1 MRERVWSSVLS
12 LVVIACLLFPAVLFA
27 ADASAATA
35 VDPNSAAA
43 SAAPANA
50 GASAGPGSVINP
62 SLVDLLVKKGILT
75 TTEAN
80 SLRNMSG
87 SAGMEQLLMLLKAKG
102 VVNDSEAA
110 ELKSAAEADTMHSI
124 IDTESGPLTTASLVA
139 GQATQAKPPEP
150 PGPTVIPAIAPLR
163 VLPIDPPAKDAL
175 KPAFNLGAVRVLPY
189 GFIKATAAYDSY
201 DPTGDDFPRPGFTAA
216 DSGPNNNP
224 EFHIKARSTRMGSRF
239 EWPDVSKNI
248 TITGQIEADWEGN
261 FSRADNRNVSAIRS
275 NALQLRLA
283 YGRIDW
289 TVRPETDIF
298 FEAGQDWTI
307 FGSSAL
313 MNLFE
318 TTFFGAY
325 WGNVYERSPQFRFG
339 LVEKFGGSRNWKLS
353 PEFALM
359 MPSEGNLPADA
370 VNSTCSTV
378 QNKDGTFTTTCTN
391 AVVNGLGNQLGYGE
405 RQGADYA
412 APELESR
419 VVLQFQLDKAPGV
432 VPAQIL
438 WSGFYTHRQATVL
451 ASAIPTCPTCA
462 GGVNTY
468 KEAFSRGVDVSS
480 KGYGNQ
486 VAFSLPTRWA
496 TVVGSLYYGADLRF
510 FFGGETLSTY
520 NQPVGLTKTANGLS
534 VDGSSTVAFGLN
546 GSGTPVAAPQ
556 LPVRG
561 YGGFVQ
567 VGFPLSR
574 WFNAEPKG
582 RNAGWQAYFAYGLD
596 GAVANDFKYAK
607 ALYAFNAEGN
617 RIISTT
623 TTAAGPIKDSV
634 KAVTIFYKMNPW
646 VQFGFEEGYYHGQG
660 LPNQGK
666 TCTTQTNLKVA
677 GLPTCYSTDWRS
689 EFGPV
694 FTF

>member
-1 MRERVWSSVLS
+1 
-12 LVVIACLLFPAVLFA
+12 
-27 ADASAATA
+27 

-43 SAAPANA
+43 SAAPATA

-110 ELKSAAEADTMHSI
+110 ELKSAADSDMMHSLM
-124 IDTESGPLTTASLVA
+124 DTESGPLTTASLVA
-139 GQATQAKPPEP
+139 GQGTQAKPPEP

-163 VLPIDPPAKDAL
+163 VLPVDPPEKGAL
-175 KPAFNLGAVRVLPY
+175 KPAFTLGAVRVLPY
-189 GFIKATAAYDSY
+189 GFIKSTMAYDSSQ
-201 DPTGDDFPRPGFTAA
+201 PHGDDFPLIGFVNGDT
-216 DSGPNNNP
+216 GPNSDP

-239 EWPDVSKNI
+239 EWPDISKNI
-248 TITGQIEADWEGN
+248 TVTGQIEADFEGN
-261 FSRADNRNVSAIRS
+261 FSEVDNRNVSSIRS

-289 TVRPETDIF
+289 TLKPETDVF
-298 FEAGQDWTI
+298 FEAGQDWTL

-325 WGNVYERSPQFRFG
+325 WGNVYERTPQFRLG
-339 LVEKFGGSRNWKLS
+339 LVQKLGGSRVWKLS

-359 MPSEGNLPADA
+359 MPSQGILPASA
-370 VNSTCSTV
+370 VVCTQTNITS
-378 QNKDGTFTTTCTN
+378 GTGCTY
-391 AVVNGLGNQLGYGE
+391 VNGLANQIGYGE
-405 RQGADYA
+405 RQGADSA
-412 APELESR
+412 KPELESR

-438 WSGFYTHRQATVL
+438 WSGFYAWRTATVL
-451 ASAIPTCPTCA
+451 GTADSAAGNQAASIPLCTGCP
-462 GGVNTY
+462 GGPDTY
-468 KEAFSRGVDVSS
+468 RNAFPRGVDVSS
-480 KGYGNQ
+480 NGYGNQ
-486 VAFSLPTRWA
+486 VAFSLPTRWL

-510 FFGGETLSTY
+510 MFGGQLQSVYTQTA
-520 NQPVGLTKTANGLS
+520 GLTNTASGFS
-534 VDGSSTVAFGLN
+534 VDRASTVVFGLN
-546 GSGTPVAAPQ
+546 GAGQAVTAPQ

-561 YGGFVQ
+561 YGGFIQ
-567 VGFPLSR
+567 AGFPLSR
-574 WFNAEPKG
+574 WFNADPKG
-582 RNAGWQAYFAYGLD
+582 RNAGWQAYFEYGLD
-596 GAVANDFKYAK
+596 AAVANDFKYSK
-607 ALYAFNAEGN
+607 DISAEAGG
-617 RIISTT
+617 
-623 TTAAGPIKDSV
+623 GPIKSNV
-634 KAVTIFYKMNPW
+634 KAVTVFYKMNPW
-646 VQFGFEEGYYHGQG
+646 VQFGFEESHYQSNA
-660 LPNQGK
+660 LPSTNNV
-666 TCTTQTNLKVA
+666 CTTKISGVGNCTSV
-677 GLPTCYSTDWRS
+677 DWRT

>member
-1 MRERVWSSVLS
+1 
-12 LVVIACLLFPAVLFA
+12 
-27 ADASAATA
+27 
-35 VDPNSAAA
+35 
-43 SAAPANA
+43 
-50 GASAGPGSVINP
+50 INP
-62 SLVDLLVKKGILT
+62 SLLDLLVKKGILT
-75 TTEAN
+75 AGEAN
-80 SLRNMSG
+80 SLRNASG
-87 SAGMEQLLMLLKAKG
+87 TAGMEQLLLLLKAKG
-102 VVNDSEAA
+102 VVNDAEAA
-110 ELKSAAEADTMHSI
+110 EVKTATDESMHSLV
-124 IDTESGPLTTASLVA
+124 DTESGPLQSMNLTT
-139 GQATQAKPPEP
+139 GQATQAKKPAET
-150 PGPTVIPAIAPLR
+150 GPTVIPAIAPLR
-163 VLPIDPPAKDAL
+163 VLPIDPPAKEGLVAAL
-175 KPAFNLGAVRVLPY
+175 KLGPVKMTPY
-189 GFIKATAAYDSY
+189 GFIKSTMAYDSY
-201 DPTGDDFPRPGFTAA
+201 DPTGDDFPRPGFSAA
-216 DSGPNNNP
+216 DSGPNTNP
-224 EFHIKARSTRMGSRF
+224 EFHIKARSTRIGSRF

-248 TITGQIEADWEGN
+248 TITGQIESDFEGN
-261 FSRADNRNVSAIRS
+261 FSAVDNRNVSSIRS

-289 TVRPETDIF
+289 NLAPNWDLF

-556 LPVRG
+556 LPARG